1 MEYREFEKRQKNLIY
16 RLIAFCSWH
25 GHGGIRHTSHTTAP
39 LLKKFISSPPIVKVN
54 PQNKGTFTVSSV
66 SSEISY
72 IFQRETRHTSSV
84 WWCVLCRIT
93 NVLKTFETASLRG
106 VNTDPGPRSE
116 ARYPRP

>member
-1 MEYREFEKRQKNLIY
+1 MNNFDT
-16 RLIAFCSWH
+16 
-25 GHGGIRHTSHTTAP
+25 RHTSHTTAP

-84 WWCVLCRIT
+84 WWCVLCSSCNMLRFIMDYVKPSQLSKVIGITPDGLRKQRIHREK
-93 NVLKTFETASLRG
+93 NWGLERG
-106 VNTDPGPRSE
+106 NSQ
-116 ARYPRP
+116 YL